1 MAHITETAPDPTRVS
16 PKVTAAAW
24 TGGGL
29 TALALVLSAVLE
41 AIPGEALDGLGP
53 WALPV
58 GAGISTLAIVLAAY
72 ARRDPA
78 REVTVVT
85 ETPEPVPD
93 SSDLVLTE
101 DQAVTEPVEAPVVD
115 DPVELE
121 QPVDDDP
128 VERLAR
134 QVSA

>member
-58 GAGISTLAIVLAAY
+58 GAGITTLAAVAAAY

-78 REVTVVT
+78 RDPIVVT
-85 ETPEPVPD
+85 ETVTVPVQD
-93 SSDLVLTE
+93 SGSLVLTE
-101 DQAVTEPVEAPVVD
+101 DQAVTD

-121 QPVDDDP
+121 QPVADDPTDDP
-128 VERLAR
+128 VARLAR

>member
-1 MAHITETAPDPTRVS
+1 MAYATVDVPDPAKVS
-16 PKVTAAAW
+16 PKVTAAAA

-29 TALALVLSAVLE
+29 TALALVLAAVLE
-41 AIPGEALDGLGP
+41 AIPGEALEGLGP

-58 GAGISTLAIVLAAY
+58 GAGITALASVASAY

-78 REVTVVT
+78 RDPIVVT
-85 ETPEPVPD
+85 ETVAVPVED
-93 SSDLVLTE
+93 TGSLVLTE
-101 DQAVTEPVEAPVVD
+101 DQAVTD

>member
-1 MAHITETAPDPTRVS
+1 MATATVDVPDPTKVS
-16 PKVTAAAW
+16 PKVTAAAA

-29 TALALVLSAVLE
+29 TALALVLAAVLE
-41 AIPGEALDGLGP
+41 AIPDEALEGLGP

-58 GAGISTLAIVLAAY
+58 GAGITALASVAAAY

-78 REVTVVT
+78 RDPIVVT
-85 ETPEPVPD
+85 ETVAVPVED
-93 SSDLVLTE
+93 SGSLVLTE
-101 DQAVTEPVEAPVVD
+101 DQAVTDEPVGI
-115 DPVELE
+115 E

>member
-1 MAHITETAPDPTRVS
+1 MAYATVDVPDPTKVS
-16 PKVTAAAW
+16 PKVTAAAA

-29 TALALVLSAVLE
+29 TALALVLAAVLS
-41 AIPGEALDGLGP
+41 AIPGEALEGLGP

-58 GAGISTLAIVLAAY
+58 GAGITALASVAAAY

-78 REVTVVT
+78 RDPIVVT
-85 ETPEPVPD
+85 ETVAVPVQD
-93 SSDLVLTE
+93 SGSLVLTE
-101 DQAVTEPVEAPVVD
+101 DQVITD

-121 QPVDDDP
+121 QPVDDEPTDDP
-128 VERLAR
+128 VARLAR

>member
-1 MAHITETAPDPTRVS
+1 MAYATVDVPDPAKVS
-16 PKVTAAAW
+16 PKVTAAAA

-29 TALALVLSAVLE
+29 TALALVLAAVLS
-41 AIPGEALDGLGP
+41 AIPGEALAGLGP

-58 GAGISTLAIVLAAY
+58 GAGITALASVAAAY

-78 REVTVVT
+78 RDPIVVT
-85 ETPEPVPD
+85 ETVAVPVQD
-93 SSDLVLTE
+93 SGSLVLTE
-101 DQAVTEPVEAPVVD
+101 DQAITD

-121 QPVDDDP
+121 QPVDEDP

>member
-1 MAHITETAPDPTRVS
+1 MAHITETAPDPTRTS
-16 PKVTAAAW
+16 PKVKAAAA
-24 TGGGL
+24 TGGVL

-41 AIPGEALDGLGP
+41 AIPGEALEGLGS

-58 GAGISTLAIVLAAY
+58 GAGITTLALVLAAY

-78 REVTVVT
+78 RDPIVVT
-85 ETPEPVPD
+85 ETVAVPVQG
-93 SSDLVLTE
+93 SGSLVLTE
-101 DQAVTEPVEAPVVD
+101 DQAVTD
-115 DPVELE
+115 GPVELE

-128 VERLAR
+128 VARLAR

>member
-1 MAHITETAPDPTRVS
+1 MAHITETAPDPTRTS
-16 PKVTAAAW
+16 PKVKAAAV

-29 TALALVLSAVLE
+29 TALALVLAAVLE
-41 AIPGEALDGLGP
+41 AIPGEALEGLGP

-58 GAGISTLAIVLAAY
+58 GAGITALAAVAAAY

-78 REVTVVT
+78 RDPIVVT
-85 ETPEPVPD
+85 ETVTVPVED
-93 SSDLVLTE
+93 SGSLVLTE
-101 DQAVTEPVEAPVVD
+101 DQAVSD
-115 DPVELE
+115 DPVGIA
-121 QPVDDDP
+121 QPVDDEPTDDP